1 MAFFCVKVKGS
12 FHLIKMKNKI
22 NLVNI
27 QTILGYVEE
36 IKEYYTEVS
45 ITEAYFYQHT
55 SRFHYFMKIPYR
67 IIKHA
72 LSYFGLE
79 LNYMPHKQFSNM
91 YHFSSDE
98 KMVSRFSNLLL
109 KES

>member
-1 MAFFCVKVKGS
+1 
-12 FHLIKMKNKI
+12 MKNNI

-36 IKEYYTEVS
+36 IKEYCTEVS
-45 ITEAYFYQHT
+45 IPEAYFYQHL

-67 IIKHA
+67 VIKYA

-79 LNYMPHKQFSNM
+79 LNYTPYKQFSNM
-91 YHFSSDE
+91 YYFYSDE
-98 KMVSRFSNLLL
+98 KNFL
-109 KES
+109 